1 MEASEAGFTCA
12 ICLDDLPPPP
22 ARLPCCG
29 SSSSTIQYCADCVA
43 AVCRNGVGGVGRCPT
58 CRAYFTVDSAGTIT
72 QCERQD
78 VCAICRQGRLIVAE
92 HRGHPLCDACHFGRA
107 VPLRYECANCSAV
120 QHIPH
125 PMYRYQRTPHEF
137 GTTSWACHRCGD
149 FTMWRVAQAD
159 AARVPAADAPE
170 SWGRRDEWL
179 AQVRAQ
185 RTARL
190 RRGLPSLATWI
201 THRLLALLFMFFC
214 FSRWWSTRFD
224 SSSGHG
230 YLVLLLL
237 SVGYWVYWDGRRMP
251 GVPLV

>member
-1 MEASEAGFTCA
+1 M
-12 ICLDDLPPPP
+12 
-22 ARLPCCG
+22 
-29 SSSSTIQYCADCVA
+29 
-43 AVCRNGVGGVGRCPT
+43 
-58 CRAYFTVDSAGTIT
+58 
-72 QCERQD
+72 D

-179 AQVRAQ
+179 AQIRAQ
-185 RTARL
+185 RAAPARGRSPAL
-190 RRGLPSLATWI
+190 DFVFVLSFLVSAYCFEQY
-201 THRLLALLFMFFC
+201 LLALLGISLLYLNELREAFFLA
-214 FSRWWSTRFD
+214 
-224 SSSGHG
+224 GVA
-230 YLVLLLL
+230 Y
-237 SVGYWVYWDGRRMP
+237 GRRRR
-251 GVPLV
+251 G

>member
-29 SSSSTIQYCADCVA
+29 TQHSTIQYCADCVA

-190 RRGLPSLATWI
+190 RRGLPHSPRGSLTAFLPSCSCSSASRAGG
-201 THRLLALLFMFFC
+201 RLD
-214 FSRWWSTRFD
+214 STRAQVVAISCFCYCQ
-224 SSSGHG
+224 SATGFIGTVGGCRG
-230 YLVLLLL
+230 YH
-237 SVGYWVYWDGRRMP
+237 
-251 GVPLV
+251 